1 MRKRIAVFAGGW
13 GDEYLKQVMTGIMWA
28 AKKENIDVFLF
39 VNFSVRTDVYSANTG
54 EFNIFTLPDLRDFD
68 GTILMPNSFN
78 AQAEYELFAE
88 RLKEIPIPAISVE
101 YDFEG
106 LSSVFSDNYT
116 GMKELA
122 LHIIKEHGAKELV
135 YIGGPKD
142 HMESNERLQA
152 VLDAAAEN
160 HLAVSDEN
168 IMYGDW
174 SKNPAKSMV
183 EKWLQEHGKLPD
195 AFLCANDITALG
207 VCEWL
212 CEHGYEVPRDVIVTG
227 YDCIREAQEYFPR
240 ITSVNHEWGRMG
252 ELAFQCLYDR
262 MNGKQDVGNAVM
274 HTHFVPGESCGCE
287 PEYKRTSLSG
297 EPVRNMTQTKM
308 DWMKVDSHFRHIYLA
323 VRRVDNATE
332 LGYSLSYLFQ
342 REHQIE
348 GESFGIYLDPAFFN
362 IEENDENL
370 RKVGYPQ
377 EMDAVCS
384 LFEGKL
390 LPHERKSLGAALFEK
405 AAQSEKPELYV
416 LLPIYSEERTYGFA
430 MLTGSECFAEEK
442 QLYIW
447 TRHMN
452 QYLEQVRRNIQ
463 IADLNRKLAEL
474 SVTDALTGV
483 YNRAGC
489 ERIAYPMLRE
499 WQSKGGTGVI
509 MLVDIDRMKTINDK
523 FGHAS
528 GDQALCTV
536 ADVLKSVLPLDWIIS
551 RFGGDEFFIGGK
563 ASEEDLKLSA
573 IEERLMDRL
582 AKEVIRRQIKF
593 RLSISV
599 GSVILPPD
607 GETNVEKILQMA
619 DENMYSVKRRHHRE
633 MDEESASSQ

>member
-13 GDEYLKQVMTGIMWA
+13 GDEYLKQAMAGIKQA

-39 VNFSVRTDVYSANTG
+39 VNFSVRTDMYAANTG

-68 GTILMPNSFN
+68 GMILMPNSFN
-78 AQAEYELFAE
+78 MQEEFEFFAGK
-88 RLKEIPIPAISVE
+88 LKENPIPAISVE
-101 YDFEG
+101 YDFAG
-106 LSSVFSDNYT
+106 VPSVYTDNYT

-122 LHIIKEHGAKELV
+122 LHIIEEHGAKDLV

-160 HLAVSDEN
+160 HLSVSDEN
-168 IMYGDW
+168 ILYGDW
-174 SKNPAKSMV
+174 SKNPAKSLV
-183 EKWLQEHGKLPD
+183 EKWLKEHGKLPD
-195 AFLCANDITALG
+195 AFICANDITALG

-212 CEHGYEVPRDVIVTG
+212 CEQGYKVPRDVIVTG
-227 YDCIREAQEYFPR
+227 CDCIREAQEYFPR
-240 ITSVNHEWGRMG
+240 ITSVNHEWISMG
-252 ELAFQCLYDR
+252 ELAFQFLCDR
-262 MNGKQDVGNAVM
+262 MNGKTDTGNAVM
-274 HTHFVPGESCGCE
+274 HTHFVPGESCGCKR
-287 PEYKRTSLSG
+287 EYKSFNPDG
-297 EPVRNMTQTKM
+297 EFGSAVTRTKM

-348 GESFGIYLDPAFFN
+348 GDSFGVYLDPEFFC

-384 LFEGKL
+384 LFEGKP
-390 LPHERKSLGAALFEK
+390 LPHERKPLKAALFEK
-405 AAQSEKPELYV
+405 AARSEQPELFV

-430 MLTGSECFAEEK
+430 MLTGSECFAEEN

-452 QYLEQVRRNIQ
+452 QYMEQVRRNIQ
-463 IADLNRKLAEL
+463 ITDLNRKLAQL
-474 SVTDALTGV
+474 SVTDVLTGV
-483 YNRAGC
+483 FNRAGC

-509 MLVDIDRMKTINDK
+509 MIVDIDRMKSINDM

-528 GDQALCTV
+528 GDLALCTV
-536 ADVLKSVLPLDWIIS
+536 AAVLKSELPQDWIIS

-563 ASEEDLKLSA
+563 VTDKNLDLTGIED
-573 IEERLMDRL
+573 RLMDRL
-582 AKEVIRRQIKF
+582 AKEVISRQIKF
-593 RLSISV
+593 RLSISI

-607 GETNVEKILQMA
+607 GEADVEKILQMA
-619 DENMYSVKRRHHRE
+619 DENMYSVKRRHHQL
-633 MDEESASSQ
+633 MDEGA